1 MTRTPPS
8 LKGTSVFSHR
18 GCQCIHFRCHNSE
31 QGIKTYSILNSLRSA
46 WTSLASWYI
55 LLMYWMICRYSSRTL
70 ESDNWAFFSRG
81 AGLEITKK
89 KTKQKL
95 SIFFFLHTS
104 CKWFNCWAWS
114 FHSLSMSSNSGWATL
129 GASRKSSKTLLHA
142 CQRFW
147 SSISNRSYFGPCYI
161 YVGNYKINYNHVW
174 LETFPA
180 LISGKATL
188 KINFAHNWGFRL
200 PAVVAHKCLGP
211 FHTSHA
217 HVNFT
222 GLE

>member
-95 SIFFFLHTS
+95 SIFF
-104 CKWFNCWAWS
+104 S
-114 FHSLSMSSNSGWATL
+114 FIPAANDLIAEPDPFTPWVCQAIQDEQPLEPAGRAAKLCYMLAKDSEALFPTGAILDHAT
-129 GASRKSSKTLLHA
+129 
-142 CQRFW
+142 
-147 SSISNRSYFGPCYI
+147 
-161 YVGNYKINYNHVW
+161 
-174 LETFPA
+174 
-180 LISGKATL
+180 
-188 KINFAHNWGFRL
+188 
-200 PAVVAHKCLGP
+200 
-211 FHTSHA
+211 
-217 HVNFT
+217 FT
-222 GLE
+222 